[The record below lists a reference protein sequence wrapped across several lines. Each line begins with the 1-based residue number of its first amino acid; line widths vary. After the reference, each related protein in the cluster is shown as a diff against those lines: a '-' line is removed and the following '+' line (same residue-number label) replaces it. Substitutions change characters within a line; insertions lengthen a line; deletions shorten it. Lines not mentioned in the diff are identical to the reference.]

1 MIIGLIGLLVVIGSL
16 MYVIV
21 KQQQVMDKLNN
32 KLMSRNYTEYVSMTK
47 ARDDPPLDITSRRPM
62 SWYDD
67 PNIPDVDGDSS

>member
-47 ARDDPPLDITSRRPM
+47 AREDPPPDITSRRPM

-67 PNIPDVDGDSS
+67 PNIPDVEGDDS